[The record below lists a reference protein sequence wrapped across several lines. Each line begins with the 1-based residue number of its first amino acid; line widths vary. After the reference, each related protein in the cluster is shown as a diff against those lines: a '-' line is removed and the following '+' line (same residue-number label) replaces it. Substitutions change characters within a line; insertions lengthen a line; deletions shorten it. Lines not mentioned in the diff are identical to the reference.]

1 MVKKI
6 TKDDIAYYA
15 IDVTG
20 SSFIHF
26 ILKKDYK
33 LDRACGVGDSFWL
46 GKSDD
51 LGNEFMVYEDTWDEF
66 KEGNECE
73 CEDEDECEC
82 ECEDDEKASDFLD
95 DEAIELV
102 DEVISNY
109 HGL

>member
-33 LDRACGVGDSFWL
+33 LKRNEGVGDMFWL
-46 GKSDD
+46 GESDD
-51 LGNEFMVYEDTWDEF
+51 LGKEFMVYEDTWDEF
-66 KEGNECE
+66 N
-73 CEDEDECEC
+73 DEDSE
-82 ECEDDEKASDFLD
+82 DEKASDFLD
-95 DEAIELV
+95 EEVIELV

-109 HGL
+109 HAI